1 MRMRRCIKCI
11 GWVPLSA
18 FLITM
23 IAGHAFA
30 ALPFITDDTGT
41 VSKGRSQVEL
51 SYERSV
57 DRETVDGSSVK
68 NDGNQIAVTFGH
80 GIADKFDLNLGFA
93 RPWGKSLVDGVSS
106 NEVGTAD
113 FTLDA
118 KWRFCEHSGF
128 FFAVKPEIGYSY
140 LVGGASEDHTTWYGG
155 WLIATKEIEA
165 LAVSLNGGYFYNDY
179 GSVAERDVSRRSIW
193 SISALATYEVLEG
206 LALGLDVG
214 ASTNPDKSS
223 SEMPAYA
230 LVGAIYSLNEKVDLS
245 LGLHVGITDPE
256 PDFSGIAGVTVSF

>member
-1 MRMRRCIKCI
+1 MRMRRLIECTGK
-11 GWVPLSA
+11 VAFSA
-18 FLITM
+18 FLTAM
-23 IAGHAFA
+23 IAEHAFA
-30 ALPFITDDTGT
+30 ALPFISDDAGT

-51 SYERSV
+51 SYERSG
-57 DRETVDGSSVK
+57 DRETVDGSDVK
-68 NDGNQIAVTFGH
+68 NDGNQVAATFGH
-80 GIADKFDLNLGFA
+80 GVAETFDLTLGFA
-93 RPWGKSLVDGVSS
+93 RPWGKSVVDGVSS

-118 KWRFCEHSGF
+118 KWRFCEHSGIV
-128 FFAVKPEIGYSY
+128 FAVKPEIGYSY
-140 LVGGASEDHTTWYGG
+140 LVGGASVEHTTWYGG
-155 WLIATKEIEA
+155 WLLATKKIEA

-179 GSVAERDVSRRSIW
+179 GSPADRDSSRSSIW

-223 SEMPAYA
+223 SEMPVYA

-245 LGLHVGITDPE
+245 LGLQVGITDPE
-256 PDFSGIAGVTVSF
+256 PDVSGIAGITISF